1 MDFIIKYAL
10 STEKLHLGDH
20 TVETLRY
27 LKTYPRLHDEP
38 EDAKR
43 FLEWKAALGMSSL
56 CFYLIPSYIHMHK
69 IK

>member
-43 FLEWKAALGMSSL
+43 FLEWKAALGM
-56 CFYLIPSYIHMHK
+56 
-69 IK
+69 